1 MRKLTLTHDTP
12 HVSFSQSKASVS
24 LDAMR
29 GLAALVVCS
38 DHCRHIF
45 FVEYHE
51 LLSRH
56 ALFLIPYLATAA
68 GHQAVVIFFVLSGF
82 LVGGSVLRALRQD
95 RWSWKQYLTHR
106 FVRLWLVLIPALLLG
121 IFWDSLGLYLHSH
134 IVGNTGQLLHT
145 IPGTVAAAPMPH
157 RLDLHFKSTPVEFF
171 GNLFFLQ
178 TILVPTLGSNGP
190 LWSLANEFWYYLL
203 FPLGLFA
210 LTRHYNVITRIVFTI
225 LFALMAIFVGKSI
238 FQLFPLWLLGVAL
251 FFIPPRHFSRLT
263 RILATFAYIAFF
275 LASVQLSRNYST
287 AVDYLLGLATAAY
300 IWLLLSAKTRSSGGL
315 GEAFARG
322 MARFSYTLYLVH
334 MPFLLFVGS
343 FLVYDTQWQ
352 PNLHTLPIVAGLWC
366 LALAYAWA
374 LASVTEFRV
383 DEVKKWAETH
393 IARMPPS

>member
-1 MRKLTLTHDTP
+1 MQKPILKSDTSK
-12 HVSFSQSKASVS
+12 VSFSQSKASVS

-56 ALFLIPYLATAA
+56 ALFLIPYLATTA

-134 IVGNTGQLLHT
+134 IAGNSGQLLHT
-145 IPGTVAAAPMPH
+145 VPGTTAAAPMPH
-157 RLDLHFKSTPVEFF
+157 RLGLHFKSTPAEFF

-203 FPLGLFA
+203 FPLGLF
-210 LTRHYNVITRIVFTI
+210 TITGHYKVIIRIVFAI
-225 LFALMAIFVGKSI
+225 LFVLMAIFVGKSI
-238 FQLFPLWLLGVAL
+238 FQLFPLWLFGVAIV
-251 FFIPPRHFSRLT
+251 FIPPRRFSHLS
-263 RILATFAYIAFF
+263 RIFATFAYIAFF

-287 AVDYLLGLATAAY
+287 AVDYLLGVATAAY
-300 IWLLLSAKTRSSGGL
+300 IWLLLSAQKRSSGGL
-315 GEAFARG
+315 GEALARD

-334 MPFLLFVGS
+334 MPFLIFVGS
-343 FLVYDTQWQ
+343 FFVYDTRWQ
-352 PNLHTLPIVAGLWC
+352 PNLHSLPIAAGLWC
-366 LALAYAWA
+366 LTLAYAWA

-383 DEVKKWAETH
+383 DEVKKWAETR
-393 IARMPPS
+393 IARIPSS